1 MPCQLDLLTG
11 KPKRRIKYGQLYS
24 KGGQSSAES
33 AVEKWLAS
41 KGILFDRHAK
51 IGSTTGLD
59 TATIV
64 RREIE
69 RHGKA
74 DGTFELVSKKFD
86 VSKALENARCDFRIE
101 SVNTSTKKLETYFI
115 EYWGLCNPKIEV
127 SAKTLRKMH
136 NRLIILYTF
145 VKKPLKEEIYSRNG
159 LNLVS
164 LFRKDLNKL
173 DEKLGFLEKLEQPQ
187 KMLGSFFNQQ
197 SSP

>member
-1 MPCQLDLLTG
+1 MMQLDLAG
-11 KPKRRIKYGQLYS
+11 KPKRGKFKYGQLYS

-33 AVEKWLAS
+33 AVEGWLAS
-41 KGILFDRHAK
+41 RGILFDRHAL
-51 IGSTTGLD
+51 IGSADGLD

-64 RREIE
+64 RHELE

-74 DGTFELVSKKFD
+74 DGTFELISKKFD

-101 SVNTSTKKLETYFI
+101 GVDTSTKKLGTYFI

-159 LNLVS
+159 LTLVS
-164 LFRKDLNKL
+164 LFRRDLNRL

-187 KMLGSFFNQQ
+187 KSLSGFI
-197 SSP
+197 